1 MWNHIRCKYILYIFL
16 GHTSIKNHRYIR
28 KMSQCTIN
36 CGDKLVMFAFENL
49 DVFVSKSHE

>member
-16 GHTSIKNHRYIR
+16 GHTSIKNHKYIR

-36 CGDKLVMFAFENL
+36 CGDELVMFAFENL